1 MWGARPAGRRSSWSI
16 RLCGRRGAAL
26 AALDLEANLAIAAD
40 YTSRSRL
47 GHKVDW
53 SVSDVLDI
61 RPLLDGPDDPRLAAG
76 SSSVCPDCPL
86 VAAVPP
92 ATPAPCARSAS
103 CAS

>member
-1 MWGARPAGRRSSWSI
+1 GDDGSRHVACHARVPPLQLVDQALRKAGRRPGS
-16 RLCGRRGAAL
+16 LGPRGQPGH
-26 AALDLEANLAIAAD
+26 AAD

-92 ATPAPCARSAS
+92 ATPAP
-103 CAS
+103 